1 MKTSKILAKAKKHL
15 WSGTRHNVPEDKFE
29 YICHCVEWLHD
40 VHVADRVRVRDEIE
54 SRLTPWTSAKSWLQD
69 KVGADEVDRAGCV
82 RLQRW
87 RHAWLDQLIAEF
99 KAKGD

>member
-1 MKTSKILAKAKKHL
+1 MKTSEILAKAKKHL

-29 YICHCVEWLHD
+29 YICHCVDWLRD
-40 VHVADRVRVRDEIE
+40 VHVADQVRVKDEIE
-54 SRLTPWTSAKSWLQD
+54 SRLTPWSSAKTWLQVQ
-69 KVGADEVDRAGCV
+69 VGEAAVDRAGCV
-82 RLQRW
+82 RLQQW

>member
-15 WSGTRHNVPEDKFE
+15 WNGTGHKSQEGRFE
-29 YICHCVEWLHD
+29 HICHCVDWLHD
-40 VHVADRVRVRDEIE
+40 VHVADQVRVTAEIE
-54 SRLTPWTSAKSWLQD
+54 SRLTPWLSAKSWLQVQ
-69 KVGADEVDRAGCV
+69 VGADEVDRAGCV

>member
-15 WSGTRHNVPEDKFE
+15 WNGTRHKSQEDRFT
-29 YICHCVEWLHD
+29 YICHCVDWLHD
-40 VHVADRVRVRDEIE
+40 VHVADQVRVKDEIE
-54 SRLTPWTSAKSWLQD
+54 SRLTPWLSAKSWLQVE
-69 KVGADEVDRAGCV
+69 VGADAVERAGRV

-99 KAKGD
+99 QAKGD